1 MLEIT
6 SAAFTHG
13 GSIPTRHT
21 CEGEDLSP
29 ALQWSGAPEGTKS
42 FALIVDDPDAP
53 DPASPRMTYVHWV
66 LYDIAADMRGL
77 SEGAGNKP
85 ATGAREGT
93 NDARRT
99 GYKGPC
105 PPIGQHRYFH
115 KLYAVDTVFGDLK
128 VPTKP
133 ALERALEGH
142 ILARA
147 ELMGT
152 YQKKR

>member
-1 MLEIT
+1 MLELN

-13 GSIPTRHT
+13 SAIPTRHT
-21 CEGEDLSP
+21 CEGDDVSP
-29 ALQWSGAPEGTKS
+29 ALDWSGAPAGTKS

-53 DPASPRMTYVHWV
+53 DPAAPRMTYVHWV
-66 LYDIAADMRGL
+66 LYDIPADVPGL
-77 SEGAGNKP
+77 AEGAGNQP
-85 ATGAREGT
+85 ATSGKEGI
-93 NDARRT
+93 NDARGT
-99 GYKGPC
+99 GYTGPC

-115 KLYAVDTVFGDLK
+115 KLYAVDTVLGDLK
-128 VPTKP
+128 QPTKA

-142 ILARA
+142 ILERT